1 MKTIHKGL
9 FQYPWKRRMLPY
21 RNLCCKQNYSDAKN
35 RINISEVNIQL
46 RKIICK
52 ETPRKV
58 QICENKN
65 KNKKLCSQ

>member
-1 MKTIHKGL
+1 
-9 FQYPWKRRMLPY
+9 MLPY
-21 RNLCCKQNYSDAKN
+21 RNLCCKQNYTQMQRN

-65 KNKKLCSQ
+65 KNKKLCNWVNEKQNANKNSF